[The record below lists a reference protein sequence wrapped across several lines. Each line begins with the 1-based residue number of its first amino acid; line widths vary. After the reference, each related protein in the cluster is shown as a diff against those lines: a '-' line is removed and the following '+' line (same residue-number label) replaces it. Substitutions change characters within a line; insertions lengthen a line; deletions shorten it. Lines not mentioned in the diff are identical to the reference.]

1 MKVAAVTPLPGS
13 RLEVV
18 FADGRTLQVSLEG
31 RLYGPVFSPLAD
43 EELFRKASVDEFGA
57 VSWPNGADLAPDAL
71 YALAIAADAPAAR

>member
-1 MKVAAVTPLPGS
+1 MKVVAVTPFSGS

-31 RLYGPVFSPLAD
+31 RLFGPVFSPLAD
-43 EELFRKASVDEFGA
+43 DELFRKASVDEFGA

-71 YALAIAADAPAAR
+71 YALVAASDAPAAR